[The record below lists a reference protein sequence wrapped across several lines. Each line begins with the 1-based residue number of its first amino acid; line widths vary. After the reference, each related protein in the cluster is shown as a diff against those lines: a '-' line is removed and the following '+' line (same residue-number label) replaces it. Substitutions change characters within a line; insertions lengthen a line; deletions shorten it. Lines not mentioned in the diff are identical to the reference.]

1 MNLFF
6 FFYYICPKNDFL
18 LSFFLFFFSN
28 KQMTN
33 GQSRTAIAI
42 MPPLFIFAVT
52 SEQKLTHRMHEV
64 AEVNEHNIQVCF
76 VLFYYLL
83 SAYLL
88 LLPAVLLSK
97 KYGATCVYNLDF
109 LFLKNCTF
117 FVFKYIDDCM
127 GGKEKNS
134 LQR

>member
-1 MNLFF
+1 
-6 FFYYICPKNDFL
+6 
-18 LSFFLFFFSN
+18 
-28 KQMTN
+28 MTN

-64 AEVNEHNIQVCF
+64 AEVNEHNIQVCLY
-76 VLFYYLL
+76 VCSINLL

-88 LLPAVLLSK
+88 SVTCDCCRCLLSK
-97 KYGATCVYNLDF
+97 VRNYFCIHNLDF
-109 LFLKNCTF
+109 LFLKKNCTF
-117 FVFKYIDDCM
+117 FFFKYTDDCM